1 MNTTA
6 TPAATTP
13 TGARRSRRATHTLT
27 NPYGHVWILAT
38 AHGQFIRA
46 VHADDIDAAVAHAG
60 PLGDDPHHHWLR
72 RGPGRYSR
80 TVAAVADTAGPRQ

>member
-1 MNTTA
+1 M
-6 TPAATTP
+6 
-13 TGARRSRRATHTLT
+13 T

-38 AHGQFIRA
+38 ARGQVIRA
-46 VHADDIDAAVAHAG
+46 VTADGIDGAADHVN

-80 TVAAVADTAGPRQ
+80 TPIATSDLTAGAHPQ